1 MVAIA
6 ISLKGVDFAYIYRL
20 FEANMLPLRKIF
32 PVIIALITLSLLGI
46 IYIQYS
52 WINSAAHIKKE
63 EKEQKMSEAVDQVAK
78 EMMERLSVPINHSRI
93 QLQRFKQEG
102 SSSGLGLPPMNN
114 NDRLFR
120 TNEPVSVL
128 FDPKEVTD
136 LLKNAM
142 KERKLDTVFEFG
154 IVENGYYQL
163 VSPGFTERL
172 AKSSE
177 DSALYHQFIASLA
190 YNAIPI
196 TPESGQLY
204 VFVPSSSFK
213 VFKYMGWMISGGIL
227 FTAIIV
233 TAFALTIRT
242 MLGQKKLS
250 EIKGDFINNMTHELK
265 TPLATISLAID
276 AIGNEKVM
284 DNKDKIRYFSGII
297 KEENKRMNKQVE
309 SILQSALLE
318 KDELSLN
325 LQPIDVHQ
333 LISSTV
339 ENLQLQ
345 LDGKNGKVQLQ
356 LNAHQ
361 PIIKADEVHFSNLIF
376 NLLDNAIK
384 YSKDNL
390 EVRISTT
397 NTRKNLV
404 ISIADNGIGMS
415 RDTVN
420 RIFEKF
426 YRAHTGNVHNVKGF
440 GLGLSYV
447 KAIVDAH
454 KGKIRVESI
463 LGKGSRFTLEFPQD

>member
-1 MVAIA
+1 MPIFIV
-6 ISLKGVDFAYIYRL
+6 YI
-20 FEANMLPLRKIF
+20 EANMLPLRKIF
-32 PVIIALITLSLLGI
+32 PIIIALITLSLLGI

-52 WINSAAHIKKE
+52 WINNAAHIKKE
-63 EKEQKMSEAVDQVAK
+63 EKEQKMSEAVDAVAK
-78 EMMERLSVPINHSRI
+78 EMMERLALPINRRRI
-93 QLQRFKQEG
+93 QLQGFKQEG
-102 SSSGLGLPPMNN
+102 TSSSLNLPPIN

-120 TNEPVSVL
+120 PTEPVSQL
-128 FDPKEVTD
+128 FDPKEVSEM
-136 LLKNAM
+136 LKASM
-142 KERKLDTVFEFG
+142 KDRKLDTVFEFG

-163 VSPGFTERL
+163 VSSGFSERI
-172 AKSSE
+172 AKISE

-190 YNAIPI
+190 YNVI

-204 VFVPSSSFK
+204 VFVPSASFK

-390 EVRISTT
+390 EVKISTT
-397 NTRKNLV
+397 NTRKNLM

-463 LGKGSRFTLEFPQD
+463 LGKGSRFTMEFPQD

>member
-1 MVAIA
+1 
-6 ISLKGVDFAYIYRL
+6 
-20 FEANMLPLRKIF
+20 MLPLKKIF

-46 IYIQYS
+46 IYIQVS
-52 WINSAAHIKKE
+52 WIRSAAHIRMEKRDQDLRDATYAIAGDLYKGTQFPLKKI
-63 EKEQKMSEAVDQVAK
+63 KVD
-78 EMMERLSVPINHSRI
+78 RTSRD
-93 QLQRFKQEG
+93 G
-102 SSSGLGLPPMNN
+102 SSSRFNLEPIEPLKPYTSVREVYDLKDIGDMIKKKL
-114 NDRLFR
+114 
-120 TNEPVSVL
+120 NEY
-128 FDPKEVTD
+128 
-136 LLKNAM
+136 
-142 KERKLDTVFEFG
+142 KLDTVFEFG
-154 IVENGYYQL
+154 VNTMDGGTMY
-163 VSPGFTERL
+163 SPGYSDAVLRV
-172 AKSSE
+172 AKDTTDLIGYGSLITDGIDAGGSQLFPSQAAETITIIVPRSSI
-177 DSALYHQFIASLA
+177 SPIRSL
-190 YNAIPI
+190 
-196 TPESGQLY
+196 S
-204 VFVPSSSFK
+204 
-213 VFKYMGWMISGGIL
+213 WMISGSIL
-227 FTAIIV
+227 FTAIII

-242 MLGQKKLS
+242 MFGQKKLS
-250 EIKGDFINNMTHELK
+250 EIKSDFINNMTHELK

-284 DNKDKIRYFSGII
+284 DNKEKIRYFSGII

-333 LISSTV
+333 LITSTV

-345 LDGKNGKVQLQ
+345 LEGKNGKVHLQ

-384 YSKDNL
+384 YSKENL
-390 EVRISTT
+390 EVRIQTS
-397 NTRKNLV
+397 NTRRAMV
-404 ISIADNGIGMS
+404 ISVADNGIGMS
-415 RDTVN
+415 RDTVS

-454 KGKIRVESI
+454 KGKIKVESI
-463 LGKGSRFTLEFPQD
+463 MGRGSKFTLEFPQE